1 MIAFFIFIVILAVDN
16 IIDKDKAN
24 KRRTRLGIDSA
35 LKSFEEMNQEEILE
49 VVKAGVEQLQVRK
62 KEDGGR
68 RRDIEMGGDPE
79 KVMEYSSEEEGL
91 LEL

>member
-16 IIDKDKAN
+16 IIEKDKAN